1 MALINQTDKFIVL
14 SKRQSSF
21 VDDKTGEFK
30 EYKYVSGFNPVTSQV
45 INDLTVD
52 EKGEGAIKYDDIAEL
67 GAYDVKYVTR
77 ADKNKANSLT
87 ISQVRFLKKFGE
99 LELKTF
105 K

>member
-1 MALINQTDKFIVL
+1 MGLINQTDKFIVL

-21 VDDKTGEFK
+21 VDDKTGELK

-45 INDLTVD
+45 INELSVV
-52 EKGEGAIKYDDIAEL
+52 EKGEGVIKYDDIAEL

-77 ADKNKANSLT
+77 ADKNKSNSLT
-87 ISQVRFLKKFGE
+87 ISHVLLLKKFGE
-99 LELKTF
+99 LELKTG